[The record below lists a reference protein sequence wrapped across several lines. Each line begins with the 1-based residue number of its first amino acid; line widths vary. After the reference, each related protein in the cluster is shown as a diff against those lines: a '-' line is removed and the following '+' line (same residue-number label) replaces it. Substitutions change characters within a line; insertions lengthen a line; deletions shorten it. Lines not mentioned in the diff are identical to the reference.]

1 LILGL
6 GIDVVELDRIE
17 EAMKNPRFAQRI
29 LTEKERL
36 TPMPAMRLAGRWAAK
51 EAIAKAIPI
60 KLSWHD
66 VEIANDETGA
76 PSVTVTN
83 PKWDPNWRL
92 MISISHERGIAAAV
106 AILLAV

>member
-1 LILGL
+1 MILGL

-29 LTEKERL
+29 LTERERQ

-51 EAIAKAIPI
+51 EAIAKAVPI

-66 VEIANDETGA
+66 VEIANDDAGA

-83 PKWDPNWRL
+83 SKWNPEWQL

-106 AILLAV
+106 AILTS